1 MTITENNYIKCRGG
15 TVEMIKDKI
24 RIAFARCPKC
34 HGWISLYKE
43 DLDSEGK
50 TRHPK
55 RCSCGFID
63 MLYLEYYDE
72 DEEEE
77 FD

>member
-1 MTITENNYIKCRGG
+1 MKILKNNYIKCRGN
-15 TVEMIKDKI
+15 TVENISDKI
-24 RIAFARCPKC
+24 RIAFVRCPKC
-34 HGWISLYKE
+34 HGWFSLCKE
-43 DLDSEGK
+43 DLDNEGK

-63 MLYLEYYDE
+63 MLYLE
-72 DEEEE
+72 E